1 MSIEF
6 AGSPPP
12 GLPLKKGEEYTPTL
26 LDSTDL
32 ALAKSYLA
40 SLPSRGRV
48 SRNPVASVR
57 FSGEGRTHVR

>member
-1 MSIEF
+1 MVMGIEL

-40 SLPSRGRV
+40 SLPTRGRV
-48 SRNPVASVR
+48 EKEPMERR
-57 FSGEGRTHVR
+57 DKHVL